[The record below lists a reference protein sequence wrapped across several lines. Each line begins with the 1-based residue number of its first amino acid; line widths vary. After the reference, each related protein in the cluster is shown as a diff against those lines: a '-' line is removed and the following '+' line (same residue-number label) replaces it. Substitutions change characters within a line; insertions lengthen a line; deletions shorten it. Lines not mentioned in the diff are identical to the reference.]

1 MVFLSIVLTCGLL
14 HMAPSSAFVL
24 VPGPRPVRRTLVT
37 PLQAGSDEHKPVPIL
52 SAEEVASSLWKTAD
66 IGGALYDT
74 NVHGVIRCNGN
85 DSSSSNDN
93 DDQYR
98 YRLLYLPCRNRG
110 EILRLILE
118 ESRVPY
124 EVEVV
129 GFQNWI
135 GGIKDTTPHGK
146 CPVLRIREPSTDAS
160 NTVDL
165 GQEGAIT
172 RYLAEEFRLAGTTP
186 LERAKVD
193 SLYCFWFSTMRNNG
207 VSHDG
212 DFFSIAALKEA
223 TLCDGDGNGIAD
235 LRRPRYEDVQRLET
249 LNEYSRAEVSLIAL
263 DYFERRL
270 EENNSSNVNVN
281 GNGNNNGWLV
291 GNACTYVDLGLF
303 YILFELSELDNVGP
317 NFDKVLGL
325 PRLGRF
331 LQMVSEQPHISDYL
345 YSPRRMPRYS
355 RAASGQSLYTYL
367 EGRGSPR
374 IVL

>member
-1 MVFLSIVLTCGLL
+1 MTNPEFRVPTIVLSIVLTCGLL
-14 HMAPSSAFVL
+14 HMAPSSAFVF
-24 VPGPRPVRRTLVT
+24 VPGQSRPAVRRTSVT
-37 PLQAGSDEHKPVPIL
+37 PLQADRSDVPIL
-52 SAEEVASSLWKTAD
+52 SGEEVASSLWRTAD
-66 IGGALYDT
+66 NGGALYDT
-74 NVHGVIRCNGN
+74 NVHGVIRCNG
-85 DSSSSNDN
+85 DGDN
-93 DDQYR
+93 HDADQYR

-118 ESRVPY
+118 EARVPY

-135 GGIKDTTPHGK
+135 GGIKETTPHGK
-146 CPVLRIREPSTDAS
+146 CPVLRIRDTD
-160 NTVDL
+160 VDL

-172 RYLAEEFRLAGTTP
+172 RYLAEEFRLAGSTP
-186 LERAKVD
+186 LERAEVD

-223 TLCDGDGNGIAD
+223 TALGNGNGNGIAD

-270 EENNSSNVNVN
+270 EENNNV
-281 GNGNNNGWLV
+281 NGNNNGWLV

-303 YILFELSELDNVGP
+303 YVLFELSELDNVP
-317 NFDKVLGL
+317 NFDEVLGL

-331 LQMVSEQPHISDYL
+331 VRMVSEQPHIRDYL

-355 RAASGQSLYTYL
+355 RAASGKSLYTYL
-367 EGRGSPR
+367 EGIGSPR